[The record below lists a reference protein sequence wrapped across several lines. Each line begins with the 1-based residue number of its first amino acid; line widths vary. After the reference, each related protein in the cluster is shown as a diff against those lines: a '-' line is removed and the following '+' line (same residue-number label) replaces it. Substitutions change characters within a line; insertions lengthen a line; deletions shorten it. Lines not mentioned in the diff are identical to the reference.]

1 MSFIQRA
8 QGFLRRRESFRT
20 GMMKLFHLLDFRA
33 SKESRN
39 PLPELTPQVAKRLYE
54 YYRQG
59 KYADVMLTWEAMEE
73 VDDILGVIVD
83 KRYSA
88 LKEMD
93 SGVKID
99 SESVGDDPALQRLA
113 EEQQDM
119 LSRYYASIENLQEGI
134 QTMAS
139 ASFRGFAMLEPIGRG
154 KSIRLEPVHQWLMAR
169 PVRGGAWYY
178 NADANSSCARLEEVD
193 TSLLL
198 IREVERPINI
208 PVMFAICA
216 KAHTIDGWD
225 GLIDVFGNPA
235 IFFEMPPGTSDE
247 RAAEYD
253 GVAQRI
259 IGDGRGSFPAGGKI
273 TTVETQAR
281 NGDIFFQ
288 RAEWCEKQ
296 IVRRGTGGLLT
307 VMTEAGSG
315 TLAGNAHQETFR
327 QIAAAEGAD
336 ISECFNKQFSAS
348 LLNRYFPGKPHL
360 AYWSLE
366 FADKDDVGQL
376 VTNIVQ
382 LAAAGYRVSDET
394 ATEITGMELTSANMD
409 STALYAAKAVGYVPT
424 QSALQSRMGMPME
437 PAPQMLTMGEQP
449 AMNRMVGSALVT
461 NTEFDPEGKEVAPL
475 SPEELA
481 LLEKLTRV
489 LPNPEKV
496 EAEAKSLENALKE
509 AIKDFVPDG
518 SSEKLSYGASPLHVA
533 GNEESEKGLKNSE
546 RKNSTCVNN
555 GIMNNECR
563 AQNPTTC
570 RYHHPQGSTREK
582 QSSGENEQWH
592 KGSPQLSPE
601 QNHANLKRGVAW
613 ATKNKKDLND
623 IYQSPEMG
631 SISLPYGRP
640 GNPALKSDDGYGLAH
655 IQKKHG
661 SKAVNLI
668 PEMLAYGKME
678 SHPKNKDKIAIKYKG
693 HELYLT
699 RKRPNDPKAKQRRA
713 WLVTNFNPDEQG
725 KNPDHK

>member
-1 MSFIQRA
+1 MNFIQRA
-8 QGFLRRRESFRT
+8 QGYLRRRESFRT

-99 SESVGDDPALQRLA
+99 SESVGDDPVLQRLA

-119 LSRYYASIENLQEGI
+119 LSRCYASIENLQEGI

-139 ASFRGFAMLEPIGRG
+139 ASFRGFAMLEPIRRG

-247 RAAEYD
+247 RAEEYD
-253 GVAQRI
+253 GVAKRI
-259 IGDGRGSFPAGGKI
+259 IGDGRGSFPSGGKI

-327 QIAAAEGAD
+327 QIAAAEGSD

-348 LLNRYFPGKPHL
+348 LLNRYFPGMPHL

-366 FADKDDVGQL
+366 FAAEEDTDKKVDR
-376 VTNIVQ
+376 VTR
-382 LAAAGYRVSDET
+382 LASAGYVADEQEV
-394 ATEITGMELTSANMD
+394 AELSGLTVKYQAPAGGIPSQ
-409 STALYAAKAVGYVPT
+409 L
-424 QSALQSRMGMPME
+424 PM
-437 PAPQMLTMGEQP
+437 
-449 AMNRMVGSALVT
+449 MNRMAAPALVT
-461 NTEFDPEGKEVAPL
+461 NTETTTEPLL
-475 SPEELA
+475 SPEELELLTA
-481 LLEKLTRV
+481 LT
-489 LPNPEKV
+489 KV
-496 EAEAKSLENALKE
+496 MPKTKRIEAEAKSLENALKN
-509 AIKDFVPDG
+509 AIKDFAPDG
-518 SSEKLSYGASPLHVA
+518 SSEEASPGASPLHVA
-533 GNEESEKGLKNSE
+533 GMGDEEEALVYNYGTSAGAKKGWDKRGRGKRDDWQSAREGMTPRQNAANATRAMRWSTNNGKDALKVMHRKGLGW
-546 RKNSTCVNN
+546 VDF
-555 GIMNNECR
+555 
-563 AQNPTTC
+563 PF
-570 RYHHPQGSTREK
+570 
-582 QSSGENEQWH
+582 
-592 KGSPQLSPE
+592 
-601 QNHANLKRGVAW
+601 
-613 ATKNKKDLND
+613 
-623 IYQSPEMG
+623 
-631 SISLPYGRP
+631 GRP
-640 GNPALKSDDGYGLAH
+640 GTKKPNEKGVTHSDGYGISH
-655 IQKKHG
+655 ILDKHG
-661 SKAVNLI
+661 ERALRRMPLI
-668 PEMLAYGKME
+668 LSYGKVKPHSE
-678 SHPKNKDKIAIKYKG
+678 PNKVTVEYGNEVVHLGRSKGKGKSWAITSYDKGKG
-693 HELYLT
+693 
-699 RKRPNDPKAKQRRA
+699 
-713 WLVTNFNPDEQG
+713 G
-725 KNPDHK
+725 KKDDY